1 MVGSLYLCINAVET
15 KSLMF
20 QFPLSIMN
28 AERDAYIE
36 TFPEKDVDSEMLR
49 RLQMR
54 IIEAVLRIVN
64 ADDCEMVTLYPRNY
78 YIIGSRGVETE
89 NGTSPDYIPICDAK
103 LYTTNHV
110 PTQVQIYFTH
120 IHPLKIESAWKKI
133 RVELGNEFIQNAL
146 ELYMAD
152 HLERGAQ
159 F

>member
-28 AERDAYIE
+28 TERDAYIE

-103 LYTTNHV
+103 LYTTNHFSFLKCANGHV
-110 PTQVQIYFTH
+110 RRLSHINSKLCWNYFC
-120 IHPLKIESAWKKI
+120 SSI
-133 RVELGNEFIQNAL
+133 RYFRWHASQPKMPISLI
-146 ELYMAD
+146 
-152 HLERGAQ
+152 
-159 F
+159 